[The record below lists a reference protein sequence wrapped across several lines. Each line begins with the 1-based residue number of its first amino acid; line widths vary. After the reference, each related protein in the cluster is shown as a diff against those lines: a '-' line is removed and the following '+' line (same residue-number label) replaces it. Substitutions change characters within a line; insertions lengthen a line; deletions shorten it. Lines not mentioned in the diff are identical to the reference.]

1 MAGVRA
7 KLIGHS
13 TGRYR
18 LTFAGEV
25 TNDGQVSAQRPRGR
39 RRRRRRRVRACTA
52 RSRHTRRSQLP
63 PLRLSLPP
71 PPTWAMHEICGGA
84 THPVASMP
92 ITH

>member
-25 TNDGQVSAQRPRGR
+25 TNDGQVSAPTRCR
-39 RRRRRRRVRACTA
+39 RRRRGRVRACVHSPLSA
-52 RSRHTRRSQLP
+52 HT
-63 PLRLSLPP
+63 
-71 PPTWAMHEICGGA
+71 
-84 THPVASMP
+84 PVAAAAAAVVATAAAYMGDDA
-92 ITH
+92 